1 MFVGEVSHSGQVRT
15 TLNSSWRKACR
26 TVLAPGHAVLGSKP
40 PATVRGAGSGT
51 RASRPKRA
59 TSSPKEHWG
68 SSGFASTDLEFR
80 SKQQRIMKVIAVGP
94 LANTCIECTS
104 RFAAVLGQQV
114 TLATA

>member
-1 MFVGEVSHSGQVRT
+1 MLSGGR
-15 TLNSSWRKACR
+15 
-26 TVLAPGHAVLGSKP
+26 LAGLFWLQAMQCWARSRLRL
-40 PATVRGAGSGT
+40 VRGAGSGT

>member
-1 MFVGEVSHSGQVRT
+1 MFVGEVSHGGQVRT

-26 TVLAPGHAVLGSKP
+26 TVLAPGHAVQGSKP

-68 SSGFASTDLEFR
+68 IKRVREYR
-80 SKQQRIMKVIAVGP
+80 SRVPV
-94 LANTCIECTS
+94 E
-104 RFAAVLGQQV
+104 AAADYESDRGRPAGEHVY
-114 TLATA
+114 